1 MKCVERKPAPA
12 APSAP
17 ASGSA
22 TAKPE
27 TRALG
32 AAARQNRKPRLRT
45 QPREKKKQ
53 TRANEAWAG
62 GPWAAHWSDPT
73 LRRKGRASIQETSGS
88 KNGGETA
95 PTAGLQKTKPKKT
108 RENRKRKGK
117 AQKNVNPKDKRAKQQ
132 SSTQAKQGK
141 DTTQRK
147 IKSKS
152 KQREEKKNQDSTR
165 RTDKN

>member
-45 QPREKKKQ
+45 QPQEKKKQ

-73 LRRKGRASIQETSGS
+73 LRRKVRASIQEKSGS

-108 RENRKRKGK
+108 RENRKRKIK
-117 AQKNVNPKDKRAKQQ
+117 APKNASPQNKRANNKPQPKRNKGKTKQ
-132 SSTQAKQGK
+132 
-141 DTTQRK
+141 DTTKRK

-152 KQREEKKNQDSTR
+152 ES
-165 RTDKN
+165 